1 MGLQSNGIYFYT
13 CIRAFFY
20 KLFISLHSML
30 LKEFC
35 SLHKFSSPWFS
46 FSRFK
51 RTPIKRKGCKI
62 EHIKELP
69 YVFISFCVFFPKLV
83 HQVGKIVFRSRPA
96 DIIVLAVNIPVE
108 FVVASVDVKAAVKN
122 PWFSVGNIF
131 VALKVN
137 KKNPSQYFY
146 REGLA

>member
-1 MGLQSNGIYFYT
+1 
-13 CIRAFFY
+13 
-20 KLFISLHSML
+20 ML

-35 SLHKFSSPWFS
+35 SLHK
-46 FSRFK
+46 
-51 RTPIKRKGCKI
+51 
-62 EHIKELP
+62 
-69 YVFISFCVFFPKLV
+69 FISFCVFFPKLV
-83 HQVGKIVFRSRPA
+83 HQVRKIVFRSRPA
-96 DIIVLAVNIPVE
+96 DIIVLAENIPVE

>member
-13 CIRAFFY
+13 CIKAFFY
-20 KLFISLHSML
+20 KFFISLHSML

-35 SLHKFSSPWFS
+35 SLHKF
-46 FSRFK
+46 
-51 RTPIKRKGCKI
+51 
-62 EHIKELP
+62 
-69 YVFISFCVFFPKLV
+69 ISFCVFFPKLV
-83 HQVGKIVFRSRPA
+83 QQVGKIVFRIRPA

>member
-20 KLFISLHSML
+20 KFFISLHSML

-35 SLHKFSSPWFS
+35 SLHKF
-46 FSRFK
+46 
-51 RTPIKRKGCKI
+51 
-62 EHIKELP
+62 
-69 YVFISFCVFFPKLV
+69 ISFCVFFPKLV
-83 HQVGKIVFRSRPA
+83 HQVRKIVFRSRPA

>member
-13 CIRAFFY
+13 CIKAFFY
-20 KLFISLHSML
+20 KFFISLHSML

-46 FSRFK
+46 FS
-51 RTPIKRKGCKI
+51 
-62 EHIKELP
+62 
-69 YVFISFCVFFPKLV
+69 VFFPKLV

-96 DIIVLAVNIPVE
+96 DIIVLAVNISVE
-108 FVVASVDVKAAVKN
+108 FVVASVDVKVAVKN

-146 REGLA
+146 REGLAKKPVGSATDGASTV

>member
-1 MGLQSNGIYFYT
+1 MEFFAVKINFFCTGLAGI
-13 CIRAFFY
+13 
-20 KLFISLHSML
+20 LFTT
-30 LKEFC
+30 KN
-35 SLHKFSSPWFS
+35 SSVWPS
-46 FSRFK
+46 
-51 RTPIKRKGCKI
+51 
-62 EHIKELP
+62 
-69 YVFISFCVFFPKLV
+69 Y
-83 HQVGKIVFRSRPA
+83 
-96 DIIVLAVNIPVE
+96 IIVLAVSIPVE